1 MKSIAENLKL
11 SVPIEMGTETVSV
24 LEFRKPSV
32 GDIRRIGYPIF
43 FTSEGDLKF
52 NPDIV
57 AKYISTLAS
66 IPPSAVDKMSIPD
79 FTAAVGVVTGFFGS
93 GD

>member
-1 MKSIAENLKL
+1 M
-11 SVPIEMGTETVSV
+11 
-24 LEFRKPSV
+24 
-32 GDIRRIGYPIF
+32 
-43 FTSEGDLKF
+43 KF

-79 FTAAVGVVTGFFGS
+79 FTAAVGVVTGFSEVGIKPKN
-93 GD
+93 GKAIY

>member
-1 MKSIAENLKL
+1 MKSVAENLKL

-43 FTSEGDLKF
+43 LLQKA
-52 NPDIV
+52 I
-57 AKYISTLAS
+57 
-66 IPPSAVDKMSIPD
+66 
-79 FTAAVGVVTGFFGS
+79 
-93 GD
+93 